1 MIVLIGTG
9 VMNDSMI
16 EILAA
21 LEDNLALVLGIHMGI
36 WHPFLASMG
45 TKYTYDVHMY
55 VQVNN
60 HVNKRVVLFCVS
72 QTLEQFLIPKDY
84 LTYELWG
91 DG

>member
-1 MIVLIGTG
+1 
-9 VMNDSMI
+9 
-16 EILAA
+16 
-21 LEDNLALVLGIHMGI
+21 
-36 WHPFLASMG
+36 MG

-84 LTYELWG
+84 LTYEL
-91 DG
+91 